1 MRIIDVFNGDADGI
15 CALHQLRL
23 AQHAES
29 ELVTGLKREIELLAR
44 VEADATAQ
52 ITVLDISLARNRVAL
67 DRVLQQGAR
76 VRWFDHHFAGD
87 LPAHPRFE
95 AHIDTAPDVCTSLIV
110 DRHLGGR
117 FAEWAIAAAFGDNLG
132 RTARSRANQ
141 AGLDATRIER
151 LRELGEAINY
161 NSYGDDV
168 ADVLIHPRD
177 LYQRLR
183 PYADPVEFA
192 TADPVVRELKAR
204 RASDLASAAQ
214 IAPHME
220 SPGCAVYVLPDAPWS
235 RRVIGTFA
243 HHLANTNPDRM
254 HAVLK
259 SNADGSYTV
268 SLRAPLADPR
278 GADALCRQF
287 GGSGRAGAAGI
298 DALPEAQLGLFLRA
312 LRDVRREP

>member
-23 AQHAES
+23 AQPAES
-29 ELVTGLKREIELLAR
+29 EIVTGLKREIELLAR
-44 VEADATAQ
+44 VDADAQSQ
-52 ITVLDISLARNRVAL
+52 ITVLDVSLARNRAEL

-87 LPAHPRFE
+87 VPAHPCFE

-117 FAEWAIAAAFGDNLG
+117 FSEWAIAAAFGDNLG
-132 RTARSRANQ
+132 RAAKSRASQ
-141 AGLDATRIER
+141 AGLDAARTQR

-168 ADVLIHPRD
+168 ADVLIHPRE
-177 LYQRLR
+177 LYLRLR

-192 TADPVVRELKAR
+192 AVDPIVRELAAR
-204 RASDLASAAQ
+204 RAGDLASAAQ
-214 IAPHME
+214 IEPHVT
-220 SPGCAVYVLPDAPWS
+220 SAGCAVYILPDAPWS

-243 HHLANTNPDRM
+243 HQLANADPDRM

-259 SNADGSYTV
+259 SMPDGSYTV

-278 GADALCRQF
+278 GADVLCRRF

-298 DALPEAQLGLFLRA
+298 DALPEAQLGLFLSA
-312 LRDVRREP
+312 LHDAHREP